1 MKNCLFVLCDG
12 MGDRPIFELG
22 NKTPLQFAKTPNMDK
37 LSQWGED
44 GLMDTIAPGIRPG
57 SDTSHLAL
65 FGYDPHEYYTGRGW
79 FEAAGVGV
87 QLQPGDVAFRGNWA
101 TLDNGNIVDRRAGR
115 ITEKDGTADLA
126 KALNG
131 MKLESVDGVE
141 VIVQPSTEHRLV
153 VVFRGESLSD
163 DVEGTDP
170 KVTGRPAQKARPRIE
185 DEPSRRTAAAL
196 NEFTEKA
203 LGILSTHPVNA
214 NRDLPANYVITRGAG
229 SVREIPSFEEK
240 YGFRGAIV
248 AKEGMIV
255 GIGRVLGMDIIV
267 PEGATAN
274 VHTDLVSMAHAALD
288 ALKKYD
294 YVFVHIKA
302 TDILSHDGDYVGKA
316 RFLEKIDK
324 DFLGTVL
331 EKVDLHETLVVL
343 TADHSTPCELMEH
356 SGDPVPLV
364 VTGAGVRLD
373 DVRHFDEISA
383 MKGYLFR
390 IKGSDLMPIILNYI
404 NKAEKYGA

>member
-22 NKTPLQFAKTPNMDK
+22 NKTPLQYAKTPNMDK
-37 LSQWGED
+37 LSEWGED

-57 SDTSHLAL
+57 SDTSHLML

-87 QLQPGDVAFRGNWA
+87 QLRKGDVAFRGNWA
-101 TLDNGNIVDRRAGR
+101 TLDNGNIIDRRAGR
-115 ITEKDGTADLA
+115 IVEREGTAALA
-126 KALNG
+126 KSLDG
-131 MKLESVDGVE
+131 MKLESVDDVQ
-141 VIVQPSTEHRLV
+141 VIVRPSTEHRLV
-153 VVFRGESLSD
+153 VVFRGPRLSD

-170 KVTGRPAQKARPRIE
+170 HAEGRKPQKALPRIE

-196 NEFTEKA
+196 NEFTAKA
-203 LGILSTHPVNA
+203 LDILSTHPVNA
-214 NRDLPANYVITRGAG
+214 HRELPANFVICRGAG
-229 SVREIPSFEEK
+229 SVRDIPPFEEK
-240 YGFRGAIV
+240 YGMKGAVV

-255 GIGRVLGMDIIV
+255 GVGRVLGMDIIV

-274 VHTDLVSMAHAALD
+274 VDTDLVSLADAALA
-288 ALKKYD
+288 ALNDYD

-302 TDILSHDGDYVGKA
+302 TDILSHDGDCMGKV
-316 RFLEKIDK
+316 RFLERIDK
-324 DFLGTVL
+324 EFLGNVL
-331 EKVDLHETLVVL
+331 LKVDLHETLVVL

-364 VTGAGVRLD
+364 VTGASVRLD
-373 DVRHFDEISA
+373 GVGHFDEISA

-390 IKGSDLMPIILNYI
+390 ITGKDLMPIILNYI